1 MRPLARSLI
10 SIVAV
15 LLLCG
20 SSIAASAAPADDA
33 FRQLTQKFIEDDLRT
48 YPEMATEEG
57 DHRYDSRLT
66 DHRRARRSKAAS
78 VRRRN
83 GSMISRRSRPDHL
96 VAANEAD
103 REWLIAQL
111 DGRLLDASRFALR
124 ALAGRRTCR
133 SARSIRSS
141 SATSPRSTVRMNSA
155 TARETAA
162 LHNLAV
168 ARVNLKPARTAK
180 VTVDIVLL
188 QMPAMIGFLQKDLPE
203 AFASVLAGPAKTA
216 FLKANAK
223 LAASMQDYA
232 KWLKNDFR
240 PHATGNYAIGAEAY
254 KRMLADQEMVDIPLA
269 DLETVGED
277 ELIRLQAD
285 FQKTAHRIDPNHS
298 PAEVAATLNRE
309 HPTAE
314 QLIPT
319 VTAGLAE
326 LREYVVAHHLAT
338 IPSEVPPLVRETPPA
353 MRATTFASMD
363 TPGPF
368 EKSTEAYFYVT
379 LPDPSWPESRR
390 EQLLEFFSAPL
401 ISDTSVHEVYPGHYV
416 QFLNNRLNPDKVRA
430 IYASGANAEGWA
442 LYCEQMM
449 LDEGLHNGDPKY
461 RLAQLQMAL
470 MRACRYL
477 VGIKMHTQGDDRR
490 AGRSVLPD
498 QRVPDAAQCGGR
510 SISRHRGPGLSALSA
525 READDPQVARGRPQ
539 EAGRAVR
546 SWQVPRRV
554 SARGRAPDSPDSPR
568 HARHRRPLTLTQ
580 REGADALKFDT
591 HYLSRWLC
599 PWACPRP
606 AHANLPLLPVSRC
619 SEF

>member
-10 SIVAV
+10 FIFAI

-33 FRQLTQKFIEDDLRT
+33 FRQLTQRFIEDDLRT

-57 DHRYDSRLT
+57 DHRYDGRLT
-66 DHRRARRSKAAS
+66 DMSRAA
-78 VRRRN
+78 
-83 GSMISRRSRPDHL
+83 IESRIRATKKWKHDFEAPSSGHL
-96 VAANEAD
+96 VASNEAD

-111 DGRLLDASRFALR
+111 DGRLLDAEQ
-124 ALAGRRTCR
+124 
-133 SARSIRSS
+133 IRSYER
-141 SATSPRSTVRMNSA
+141 SPGEYLPIGALHSLIKRNFAVLAARMNSA
-155 TARETAA
+155 TSRETAA

-188 QMPAMIGFLQKDLPE
+188 QMPGMIGFLQKDLPE
-203 AFASVLAGPAKTA
+203 AFASVLGGPAKTA
-216 FLKANAK
+216 FVKANAK
-223 LAASMQDYA
+223 LVAAMQDYA
-232 KWLKNDFR
+232 KWLKNDFV
-240 PHATGNYAIGAEAY
+240 PHATGKYAIGANAY
-254 KRMLADQEMVDIPLA
+254 ERMLADQEMVNIPLA

-277 ELIRLQAD
+277 EFIRLQAD
-285 FQKTAHRIDPNHS
+285 FQKTAHRIDPNHT
-298 PAEVAATLNRE
+298 PAEVAAALNRE

-319 VTAGLAE
+319 VTAGLTE
-326 LREYVVAHHLAT
+326 LRDYVVTHHLAT

-368 EKSTEAYFYVT
+368 EKSTEAFFYVT
-379 LPDPSWPESRR
+379 LPNPSWPESRR

-477 VGIKMHTQGDDRR
+477 VGIKMHTKGMTVEQAEAFFQTNAYLTPHNAEVESFRGTEDPGYLRYQLGKLMILKLREDVRKKQGAQFDL
-490 AGRSVLPD
+490 GKFH
-498 QRVPDAAQCGGR
+498 DAF
-510 SISRHRGPGLSALSA
+510 L
-525 READDPQVARGRPQ
+525 
-539 EAGRAVR
+539 
-546 SWQVPRRV
+546 
-554 SARGRAPDSPDSPR
+554 
-568 HARHRRPLTLTQ
+568 
-580 REGADALKFDT
+580 REGALPIRLIRRDMLGTDG
-591 HYLSRWLC
+591 
-599 PWACPRP
+599 
-606 AHANLPLLPVSRC
+606 PLL
-619 SEF
+619 

>member
-1 MRPLARSLI
+1 MRRTPPLRRLLI
-10 SIVAV
+10 SIIAA
-15 LLLCG
+15 LLLG
-20 SSIAASAAPADDA
+20 ATSIVASAAPADDD
-33 FRQLTQKFIEDDLRT
+33 FRKLTQKFIADDLRT

-57 DHRYDSRLT
+57 DHRYDNRLT
-66 DHRRARRSKAAS
+66 DLSRAT
-78 VRRRN
+78 
-83 GSMISRRSRPDHL
+83 IESRIRATKKWKHEFEALSSGHL

-111 DGRLLDASRFALR
+111 DGRLLDDEQIRGYERSPGEYLPIGALHSLIKRNFAP
-124 ALAGRRTCR
+124 LAT
-133 SARSIRSS
+133 
-141 SATSPRSTVRMNSA
+141 RMTSA
-155 TARETAA
+155 TAREAAA

-168 ARVNLKPARTAK
+168 ARVNLKPTRTAK

-188 QMPAMIGFLQKDLPE
+188 QMPGVIGFLQKDLTE
-203 AFASVLAGPAKTA
+203 AFDSIPAGPAKTA
-216 FLKANAK
+216 FLNTNAK
-223 LAASMQDYA
+223 LVAAVQDYA
-232 KWLKNDFR
+232 KWLKNDFIR
-240 PHATGNYAIGAEAY
+240 HATGDYAIGAEAY

-269 DLETVGED
+269 DLEAVGED
-277 ELIRLQAD
+277 ELLRLQAD

-298 PAEVAATLNRE
+298 PAEVAAALNHE
-309 HPTAE
+309 HPSAE

-326 LREYVVAHHLAT
+326 LREYVAAHHLAT

-430 IYASGANAEGWA
+430 LYASGANAEGWA

-477 VGIKMHTQGDDRR
+477 VGIKMHTKGMTVEQAESFFQTNAYLTPHNAEVESFRGTEDPGYLRYQLGKLMILKLREDVRRKQGAQFDL
-490 AGRSVLPD
+490 G
-498 QRVPDAAQCGGR
+498 QFNDAF
-510 SISRHRGPGLSALSA
+510 L
-525 READDPQVARGRPQ
+525 
-539 EAGRAVR
+539 
-546 SWQVPRRV
+546 
-554 SARGRAPDSPDSPR
+554 
-568 HARHRRPLTLTQ
+568 
-580 REGADALKFDT
+580 REGALPIRLIRRDMLGSDG
-591 HYLSRWLC
+591 
-599 PWACPRP
+599 
-606 AHANLPLLPVSRC
+606 PLL
-619 SEF
+619 